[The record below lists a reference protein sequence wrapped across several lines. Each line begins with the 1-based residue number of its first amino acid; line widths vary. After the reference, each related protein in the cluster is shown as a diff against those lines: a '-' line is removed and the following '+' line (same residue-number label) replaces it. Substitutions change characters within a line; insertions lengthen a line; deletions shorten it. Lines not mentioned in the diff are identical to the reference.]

1 MDDAARDSS
10 PLVAHPDDVV
20 GERWDDPVRGAIGFR
35 TLLGGEHPTGSL
47 TAGLAELGPGD
58 WLGHHRHEPAEV
70 NHVVEGRGVAVVDGE
85 EVALRPGTT
94 ALVPGDAEHGVHNP
108 GPGPL
113 RVFHAY
119 AVGSFVEVEYRF
131 RDA

>member
-1 MDDAARDSS
+1 MDGEGAGV
-10 PLVAHPDDVV
+10 PPVVVHPDEVA

-35 TLLGGEHPTGSL
+35 TLLGGDGPTGSL

-58 WLGHHRHEPAEV
+58 WLGRHRHEPAEV
-70 NHVVEGRGVAVVDGE
+70 YHVVEGHGVAVVDGQ
-85 EVALRPGTT
+85 EVELRPGTT
-94 ALVPGDAEHGVHNP
+94 VLVPGDAEHGVHNP

-113 RVFHAY
+113 RVFYAF
-119 AVGSFVEVEYRF
+119 AVGSFDEVEYRF